1 MFEVSMVKID
11 KNSFLGLKAELPNS
25 PPLLLIVGDK
35 GFVMCGYLNMEAA
48 ERLGTVAA
56 MVSGV
61 KTIDDVLNAQVRAT
75 TSKAKELGIEPGA
88 VVKNILGK
96 LA

>member
-1 MFEVSMVKID
+1 MFEVSKVEVGKE
-11 KNSFLGLKAELPNS
+11 SFLGLKAELPNS
-25 PPLLLIVGDK
+25 PPLLLLVGSK

-48 ERLGTVAA
+48 ERLGTVAV

-61 KTIDDVLNAQVRAT
+61 KSIDDVLRAEVKAA
-75 TSKAKELGIEPGA
+75 TSKAKDLGIEPGA